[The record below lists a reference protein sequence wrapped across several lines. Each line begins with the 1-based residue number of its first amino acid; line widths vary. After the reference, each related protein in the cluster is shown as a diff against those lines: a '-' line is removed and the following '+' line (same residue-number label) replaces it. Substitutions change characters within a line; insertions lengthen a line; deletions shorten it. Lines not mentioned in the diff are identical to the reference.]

1 VHVVLACRVV
11 AVPRPI
17 GDAVN
22 GDVSNRAVVFF
33 LSGRRGGD
41 VTSKDQPKRT
51 RTARAPKSRQDTAL
65 PKYSIA
71 VASDLSG
78 VPQQQLRRMEE
89 GGLLSP
95 LRTSGNTRRYSD
107 DDLSQ
112 IEEVAELVEDGV
124 NLEGIRRI
132 LALQEQI
139 TALRAENAALQQQ
152 LAEAQSSRRKRS
164 PAQSQGSGSEFVPD
178 CS

>member
-1 VHVVLACRVV
+1 
-11 AVPRPI
+11 
-17 GDAVN
+17 
-22 GDVSNRAVVFF
+22 
-33 LSGRRGGD
+33 
-41 VTSKDQPKRT
+41 VTSKNQPKRT

-112 IEEVAELVEDGV
+112 IEEVAELVEAGV

-132 LALQEQI
+132 LALQEHI
-139 TALRAENAALQQQ
+139 AALRAENAALQRQ
-152 LAEAQSSRRKRS
+152 LAQAHSGRRKRS
-164 PAQSQGSGSEFVPD
+164 SAQGQARRPEPGT
-178 CS
+178 

>member
-1 VHVVLACRVV
+1 
-11 AVPRPI
+11 
-17 GDAVN
+17 
-22 GDVSNRAVVFF
+22 VVFF

-41 VTSKDQPKRT
+41 VTSKSQPKRT

-112 IEEVAELVEDGV
+112 IEEVAELVEAGV
-124 NLEGIRRI
+124 NLEGIRQI
-132 LALQEQI
+132 LALQLEI
-139 TALRAENAALQQQ
+139 AALRAENAALQRQ
-152 LAEAQSSRRKRS
+152 LAEARSGRRKRS
-164 PAQSQGSGSEFVPD
+164 PVQDQASRPDFAPD

>member
-1 VHVVLACRVV
+1 M
-11 AVPRPI
+11 
-17 GDAVN
+17 
-22 GDVSNRAVVFF
+22 
-33 LSGRRGGD
+33 
-41 VTSKDQPKRT
+41 TSKSPPKRT
-51 RTARAPKSRQDTAL
+51 RTARAPKSRQDRAL

-95 LRTSGNTRRYSD
+95 LRTRGNTRRYSD

-112 IEEVAELVEDGV
+112 IEEVAEWVEAGV
-124 NLEGIRRI
+124 NLEGIRQI
-132 LALQEQI
+132 LALQLEI
-139 TALRAENAALQQQ
+139 AALRAENAALQQR
-152 LAEAQSSRRKRS
+152 LAEARSGRRKRW
-164 PAQSQGSGSEFVPD
+164 PAQDQANRPEFAPD

>member
-1 VHVVLACRVV
+1 LETNAEF
-11 AVPRPI
+11 
-17 GDAVN
+17 
-22 GDVSNRAVVFF
+22 VSNRASCF
-33 LSGRRGGD
+33 LFRRGGQ
-41 VTSKDQPKRT
+41 VTSKSPSKRT
-51 RTARAPKSRQDTAL
+51 HTAHVPKSLRDTAL

-89 GGLLSP
+89 GGLVSP

-107 DDLSQ
+107 DDLTH
-112 IEEVAELVEDGV
+112 IEEVAELAEAGV
-124 NLEGIRRI
+124 NMEGIRRI

-152 LAEAQSSRRKRS
+152 LAETQSGRRKRS
-164 PAQSQGSGSEFVPD
+164 PVHGQGSMPEPEA
-178 CS
+178 

>member
-1 VHVVLACRVV
+1 M
-11 AVPRPI
+11 
-17 GDAVN
+17 
-22 GDVSNRAVVFF
+22 
-33 LSGRRGGD
+33 
-41 VTSKDQPKRT
+41 TSKSQSKRT
-51 RTARAPKSRQDTAL
+51 HTARVPKSLQDTAL

-89 GGLLSP
+89 GGVLSP

-107 DDLSQ
+107 DDLTH
-112 IEEVAELVEDGV
+112 IEEVAELAEAGV

-132 LALQEQI
+132 LALQEEI
-139 TALRAENAALQQQ
+139 TALRAENAALQRQ
-152 LAEAQSSRRKRS
+152 LPEVRSSRRKRS
-164 PAQSQGSGSEFVPD
+164 PVQGQASRPEFAPD

>member
-1 VHVVLACRVV
+1 
-11 AVPRPI
+11 
-17 GDAVN
+17 
-22 GDVSNRAVVFF
+22 
-33 LSGRRGGD
+33 
-41 VTSKDQPKRT
+41 VTSKSPPKRT

-112 IEEVAELVEDGV
+112 IEEVAALVEAGV

-132 LALQEQI
+132 LALQEHI
-139 TALRAENAALQQQ
+139 SALQAETAALQQQ
-152 LAEAQSSRRKRS
+152 LAQAHSGRRTRSSAQDHASR
-164 PAQSQGSGSEFVPD
+164 PEPGT
-178 CS
+178 